1 MSPGPRPALNEE
13 AIREVREWLATPQK
27 ERRYTRMELAEKLN
41 VSTNTI
47 DRAAHGRG
55 KYGKMVLP

>member
-55 KYGKMVLP
+55 KYGKVQL